1 LTFAFISHASG
12 KSYQIWLIAQIV
24 HFRYNYPAVRKMV
37 LETRR
42 QLEEKFGGSLSIES
56 MLEELRQRNE
66 DLALINDLA
75 AALACSQD
83 MPDIL
88 NLTLNR
94 VIEYLHVEAG
104 EIFLTDED
112 SHELKLALHVGD
124 AAEAFWTRDRFAPGE
139 GFVGL
144 AAREIKP
151 IISDTLNKDTRFL
164 RPAVIAAGF
173 RCMAC
178 VPLTAPGKVVG
189 VLSIATR
196 QKRPLDEREIQLLTA
211 VGTWAGI
218 AIENVRLDQQARRL
232 AVLEERDRIGMDLH
246 DSIIQSIYAVGL
258 GLDFARVAIADDPEQ
273 ARAKIDQAI
282 EGLNSTIRDWRTY
295 ILDLRPRQFR
305 GTNLM
310 DGLRRLIEEFRVNGL
325 QNVTLIGP
333 ESDHGVSGLPVE
345 HATALFHITQEALA
359 NTAKHARA
367 LQTTVQVWTAPG
379 RVLVEIADNGQGFDL
394 RKMSVTIGHGLSNI
408 HTRAHRVGGDVE
420 IISEPGN
427 GISVLAWVP
436 TNSQNDLPDQPQ

>member
-1 LTFAFISHASG
+1 
-12 KSYQIWLIAQIV
+12 
-24 HFRYNYPAVRKMV
+24 MV

-42 QLEEKFGGSLSIES
+42 QLEEKFGGNLSIDS

-75 AALACSQD
+75 AALACSQELA
-83 MPDIL
+83 DIL
-88 NLTLNR
+88 HLTLNR
-94 VIEYLHVEAG
+94 VVEYLHVEAG

-112 SHELKLALHVGD
+112 SHELKLALHVGA
-124 AAEAFWTRDRFAPGE
+124 AAEAFWTRDCFAPGE
-139 GFVGL
+139 GFIGL
-144 AAREIKP
+144 AAQEVKP
-151 IISDTLNKDTRFL
+151 VVSDALGKDTRFL

-189 VLSIATR
+189 VLSVATHH
-196 QKRPLDEREIQLLTA
+196 KRRLEEREIQLLTA

-218 AIENVRLDQQARRL
+218 AIENIRLAQQARRL

-258 GLDFARVAIADDPEQ
+258 GLDFARVAIAEDPQQ

-282 EGLNSTIRDWRTY
+282 EGLNSTIRDLRTY
-295 ILDLRPRQFR
+295 ILDLRPRQFH
-305 GTNLM
+305 GENLM
-310 DGLRRLIEEFRVNGL
+310 EGLRRLIEEFRVNGL

-333 ESDHGVSGLPVE
+333 EGDLGLNGLPVE
-345 HATALFHITQEALA
+345 HATTLFHITQEALA

-420 IISEPGN
+420 ITSEPGQ
-427 GISVLAWVP
+427 GTSVLAWVP
-436 TNSQNDLPDQPQ
+436 MKLQHDSPDKPQ

>member
-1 LTFAFISHASG
+1 
-12 KSYQIWLIAQIV
+12 
-24 HFRYNYPAVRKMV
+24 MV

-66 DLALINDLA
+66 DLALVNDLA

-83 MPDIL
+83 MADIL
-88 NLTLNR
+88 HLTLHR
-94 VIEYLHVEAG
+94 VVEYLHVEAG

-112 SHELKLALHVGD
+112 PHILKMALHLGD
-124 AAEAFWTRDRFAPGE
+124 AADAFWTRDQFPFGK
-139 GFVGL
+139 GLIGL
-144 AAREIKP
+144 AAQEVRPVLSEA
-151 IISDTLNKDTRFL
+151 LNADTRFL

-196 QKRPLDEREIQLLTA
+196 QKRRLEEREIQLLMA
-211 VGTWAGI
+211 VGSWAGI
-218 AIENVRLDQQARRL
+218 AIENVRLGQQTRRL

-246 DSIIQSIYAVGL
+246 DSIIQSIYGVGL
-258 GLDFARVAIADDPEQ
+258 GLDLARGAIQDDPDLARV
-273 ARAKIDQAI
+273 KIDQAI
-282 EGLNSTIRDWRTY
+282 EGLNSTIRDLRTY

-305 GTNLM
+305 GENLM
-310 DGLRRLIEEFRVNGL
+310 EGLRRLIEEFRVNGL
-325 QNVTLIGP
+325 QNVTLLGPDIGL
-333 ESDHGVSGLPVE
+333 DNLPVE
-345 HATALFHITQEALA
+345 HATALFHIAQEALA
-359 NTAKHARA
+359 NIAKHARA
-367 LQTTVQVWTAPG
+367 MQTTVQVWTAPG

-408 HTRAHRVGGDVE
+408 HTRAHKVGGDVE
-420 IISEPGN
+420 ITSEPGL
-427 GISVLAWVP
+427 GTTVLAWVP
-436 TNSQNDLPDQPQ
+436 TNRQHDPADQPH

>member
-1 LTFAFISHASG
+1 
-12 KSYQIWLIAQIV
+12 
-24 HFRYNYPAVRKMV
+24 MV

-42 QLEEKFGGSLSIES
+42 QLEEKFGGNLSIDS

-75 AALACSQD
+75 SALACSQD
-83 MPDIL
+83 LADIL
-88 NLTLNR
+88 HLTLNR
-94 VIEYLHVEAG
+94 VVEYLHVEAG

-112 SHELKLALHVGD
+112 SHELNQALHVGA
-124 AAEAFWTRDRFAPGE
+124 AAEAFWTRDCFILGE
-139 GFVGL
+139 GFIGL
-144 AAREIKP
+144 AAQQVKP
-151 IISDTLNKDTRFL
+151 VVSETLSKDTRFL

-173 RCMAC
+173 RCMVC

-196 QKRPLDEREIQLLTA
+196 QKRRLEEREIQLLTA

-258 GLDFARVAIADDPEQ
+258 GLDFARVAIAEDPEQ
-273 ARAKIDQAI
+273 ARSKIDQAI
-282 EGLNSTIRDWRTY
+282 EGLNSTIRDLRTY
-295 ILDLRPRQFR
+295 ILDLRPRQFH
-305 GTNLM
+305 GENLM
-310 DGLRRLIEEFRVNGL
+310 EGLRRLIEEFRVNGL

-333 ESDHGVSGLPVE
+333 EGDLGLSSLPVE

-359 NTAKHARA
+359 NIAKHARA

-379 RVLVEIADNGQGFDL
+379 RVLVEIADNGLGFDL

-420 IISEPGN
+420 ITSEPGQ
-427 GISVLAWVP
+427 GTSVLAWVP
-436 TNSQNDLPDQPQ
+436 INSLNDRPDQS